1 MAPASPTSE
10 KLTKFAIGKLK
21 KTKKTR
27 EEFSMSLSSSSKKLD
42 RWFSFKEW
50 VKGFDKKLERES
62 LIVRIMVDKGQV
74 LEKNLSQKHQF
85 WMPCNSYDLLG
96 QKFGK

>member
-10 KLTKFAIGKLK
+10 KLTKFAIEKLK
-21 KTKKTR
+21 KTKKTPQ
-27 EEFSMSLSSSSKKLD
+27 EFSMSLSSSSQKLD

-50 VKGFDKKLERES
+50 VKGFDEKLERES
-62 LIVRIMVDKGQV
+62 LIVGIMGGKGQV
-74 LEKNLSQKHQF
+74 LEKKLSQKHQL